1 VEKEAFSVSGA
12 VWQYSLEMIS
22 QPDGED
28 RRTVLVADDDP
39 RLRNLLRWTLEQGQF
54 NVVPTGDGLSAL
66 ETARQVK
73 PDLYVLD
80 VGMPGMNGIE
90 LCRQLR
96 AEGVISPIL
105 ILTGFGSEEDKVAG
119 LEAGADDY
127 QTKPFSSR
135 ELLAR
140 VNALVRRSNIYA
152 GTTGPD
158 VFVTGDLR
166 IDFDQHL
173 TYKAGHPVDLTPTE
187 FGILACLA
195 RAPGEVQP
203 SYAILQKVWGPA
215 YRDEVHLLRVNVAR
229 LRRKIEDVA
238 SEPRYVLTH
247 ARAGYSLAAL

>member
-1 VEKEAFSVSGA
+1 MSDQVDS
-12 VWQYSLEMIS
+12 
-22 QPDGED
+22 PD
-28 RRTVLVADDDP
+28 RRTVLIADDDP
-39 RLRNLLRWTLEQGQF
+39 RLRNLLTWTLEHGQYR
-54 NVVPTGDGLSAL
+54 VVETADGLSAL
-66 ETARQVK
+66 ETGRQIQ
-73 PDLYVLD
+73 PDLYLLD

-90 LCRQLR
+90 VCRQLR
-96 AEGVISPIL
+96 ADGVITPIL

-127 QTKPFSSR
+127 QTKPFASK

-140 VNALVRRSNIYA
+140 VNALLRRSNVYA
-152 GTTGPD
+152 GPSGPD

-173 TYKAGHPVDLTPTE
+173 TYKAGRPVDLTPTE
-187 FGILACLA
+187 FSILAYLA
-195 RAPGEVQP
+195 RSPGEIQP
-203 SYAILQKVWGPA
+203 SRAILQKVWGPA

-238 SEPRYVLTH
+238 SDPRYVLTH

>member
-1 VEKEAFSVSGA
+1 MSDQVDNG
-12 VWQYSLEMIS
+12 
-22 QPDGED
+22 D
-28 RRTVLVADDDP
+28 RRTVLIADDDP
-39 RLRNLLRWTLEQGQF
+39 RLRNLLTWTLEHGQYR
-54 NVVPTGDGLSAL
+54 VVETADGLSAL
-66 ETARQVK
+66 QTGRQIQ
-73 PDLYVLD
+73 PDLYLLD

-90 LCRQLR
+90 VCRQLR
-96 AEGVISPIL
+96 ADGVIAPIL

-127 QTKPFSSR
+127 QTKPFASK

-140 VNALVRRSNIYA
+140 VNALLRRSNVYA
-152 GTTGPD
+152 GPSGPD

-173 TYKAGHPVDLTPTE
+173 TYKADRPVDLTPTE
-187 FGILACLA
+187 FSILAYLA
-195 RAPGEVQP
+195 RSPGEIQP
-203 SYAILQKVWGPA
+203 SRAILQRVWGPA

-247 ARAGYSLAAL
+247 ARAGYSLAAI